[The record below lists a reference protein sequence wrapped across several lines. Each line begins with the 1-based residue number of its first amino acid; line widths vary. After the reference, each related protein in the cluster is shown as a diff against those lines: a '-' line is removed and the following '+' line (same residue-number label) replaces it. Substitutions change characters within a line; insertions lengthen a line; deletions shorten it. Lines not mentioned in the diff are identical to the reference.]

1 MPHPTARA
9 MTPSLHKI
17 RHHAAGIDMGSEE
30 FFLAIE
36 GQPVRRF
43 ETFTHALVEAV
54 AYLKAHHIETVAMEA
69 TGVYWIP
76 LFEHLEEAGIAVCL
90 VNGAHVKRVP
100 GRKSDV
106 ADCQWLHQLHSY
118 GLLSPGFIPPEAIRT
133 LRQYWRLRQDHIE
146 MATTHIQHMQ
156 KALELM
162 NLKLHKVISQLTGK
176 SGLRIIE
183 AILAGERDPAHLVE
197 LCDERIKKHKR
208 DRVIASLEGHYK
220 DEQVFALRQGYA
232 GWCFYQEQM
241 AQCDAA
247 IAAWLAEQT
256 VDMPDAPTSGPVKAI
271 RHNAPQIEDL
281 HGQLMKLT
289 GGNDPTVLPCINDRT
304 LLALVAETGTEMSR
318 WPSEKHFTSWLGLS
332 PRTDQSGKRWRKRRV
347 KHHNRAGQ
355 IFRESAQSLGG
366 SKYLALGGFYRRVR
380 ARHGAAVA
388 VKASAR
394 KLAVLYY
401 RLMRYGVGYVEHGL
415 AAYEQQYKQ
424 QRIASL
430 RKQAKALGL
439 QVVVA

>member
-1 MPHPTARA
+1 
-9 MTPSLHKI
+9 MTSSLHKI
-17 RHHAAGIDMGSEE
+17 RPHAAGIDMGSEE

-43 ETFTHALVEAV
+43 ETFTQGLVEAV
-54 AYLKAHHIETVAMEA
+54 AHLKAHHIDTVAMEA

-76 LFEHLEEAGIAVCL
+76 LFEHLEAASIEVCL

-106 ADCQWLHQLHSY
+106 LDCQWLQQLHSY
-118 GLLSPGFIPPEAIRT
+118 GLLSSGFIPDESIRR

-146 MATTHIQHMQ
+146 MAATHIQHMQ

-183 AILAGERDPAHLVE
+183 AILAGERDPARLVE
-197 LCDERIKKHKR
+197 LCDGRIKKHKR
-208 DRVIASLEGHYK
+208 DRVMAALEGHYK

-232 GWCFYQEQM
+232 GWCFYQQQIK
-241 AQCDAA
+241 QCDAA
-247 IAAWLAEQT
+247 LAAWLAEHT
-256 VDMPDAPTSGPVKAI
+256 ADLP
-271 RHNAPQIEDL
+271 DL
-281 HGQLMKLT
+281 HGQVMKLT
-289 GGNDPTVLPCINDRT
+289 GGTDPTVLPCINDRT
-304 LLALVAETGTEMSR
+304 LLALVAETGTDLSR
-318 WPSEKHFTSWLGLS
+318 WPTEKHFSSWLGLS
-332 PRTDQSGKRWRKRRV
+332 PRTDQSGKRRRKRRV
-347 KHHNRAGQ
+347 KHANRAGQ
-355 IFRESAQSLGG
+355 IFRESARSLAQ

-394 KLAVLYY
+394 KLSVLYY
-401 RLMRYGVGYVEHGL
+401 RLMRYGVAYVEHGL
-415 AAYEQQYKQ
+415 AAYEQQYRE

-430 RKQAKALGL
+430 RKQAKVLGL
-439 QVVVA
+439 QVVTA